1 MAISFVLTLLLYQLW
16 AYDVDLIDAD
26 TKAKKKK
33 KKDTWKTLLLTINTK
48 LNTGVNIQAGKLDL
62 ATSYVALL

>member
-33 KKDTWKTLLLTINTK
+33 DT
-48 LNTGVNIQAGKLDL
+48 
-62 ATSYVALL
+62 

>member
-26 TKAKKKK
+26 TKAKK